1 MGFVPGLI
9 VGALAGAAVALL
21 TTPRTGRETREAL
34 LTHLPD
40 ASQEAPRLLERAAT
54 EIRYRLEAGRE
65 AFREGQEETRAQMT
79 AEFEAARRRETDRAH
94 GSSMPPLGGSGPR
107 S

>member
-21 TTPRTGRETREAL
+21 TTPRTGRETREVL
-34 LTHLPD
+34 LTRLPD
-40 ASQEAPRLLERAAT
+40 ASEEAPRLVERAVT
-54 EIRYRLEAGRE
+54 EIRQRLEAGRE

-79 AEFEAARRRETDRAH
+79 AEFEEARRR
-94 GSSMPPLGGSGPR
+94 GS
-107 S
+107 